1 MNKIRRP
8 CNSFLFVIE
17 CNFIRPL
24 FLVVNGSIT
33 VHVLLRD
40 HHLINSI
47 GGSVKICVVTQW
59 KRLSSTSLANHLF
72 RYVRFTLLTAKIELV
87 KHLYL
92 TMAQWLYN
100 LKAFNLSDIC

>member
-1 MNKIRRP
+1 MQ
-8 CNSFLFVIE
+8 
-17 CNFIRPL
+17 FIFYLSLNATLYRPL

-40 HHLINSI
+40 HHSINSI
-47 GGSVKICVVTQW
+47 DGSVKICVVTQW